1 LIPKVAN
8 VAHNLAMQ
16 VPTLFPLDASE
27 VRRRWGFYIRDGVAS
42 ALEHDTDGALP
53 EDVFASLMA
62 GHSQLWMAFRHDDME
77 TGGPLGFIVTR
88 EIFTPGGKELLVWL
102 GYHNGDD
109 EARTADYM
117 AQIAD
122 MARAVEAS
130 RVTIESPRPYHRAV
144 PGMKLARHVFHYE
157 V

>member
-1 LIPKVAN
+1 MAN
-8 VAHNLAMQ
+8 VSHNLAMQ
-16 VPTLFPLDASE
+16 APTLYQLPISE
-27 VRRRWGFYIRDGVAS
+27 VRRRWGFYIREGVVA
-42 ALEHDTDGALP
+42 ALEYDTDGTLP

-62 GHSQLWMAFRHDDME
+62 GHSTLFMAFTNDNWE

-88 EIFTPGGKELLVWL
+88 EMFTAGGKELLVWL
-102 GYHNGDD
+102 GYHNGED

-117 AQIAD
+117 PQVAE
-122 MARAVEAS
+122 MARAVDAA
-130 RVTIESPRPYHRAV
+130 RVSIESPRPYHRAV

>member
-1 LIPKVAN
+1 MADVS
-8 VAHNLAMQ
+8 HNLAMHA
-16 VPTLFPLDASE
+16 PILFPLEVSE
-27 VRRRWGFYIRDGVAS
+27 VRRRWGFYIRGGVAA
-42 ALEHDTDGALP
+42 ALEHDTDGTMP

-62 GHSQLWMAFRHDDME
+62 GHSHLWMAFSHDDVE
-77 TGGPLGFIVTR
+77 DGGPLGFIVTR

-117 AQIAD
+117 AQIAE
-122 MARAVEAS
+122 MARGVEAS